1 MFQPILMGMK
11 LHIAADTISKGL
23 DPSVPHRTLG
33 YDGMLAVPFTP
44 KVQPQAPAV
53 VAISEPEET
62 PEPVIAI
69 AAEEKAPDSVSES
82 QAVESSVAK
91 ETEEPGVAPPVVET
105 PKTAPTKA
113 TGKQGKGSKNVL

>member
-1 MFQPILMGMK
+1 MFQLILMGMK
-11 LHIAADTISKGL
+11 LHIAADAISKGL

-53 VAISEPEET
+53 VAISEPEKT
-62 PEPVIAI
+62 PEPVII
-69 AAEEKAPDSVSES
+69 AEEKASDSVSES

-91 ETEEPGVAPPVVET
+91 ETEEPAAAPPVVET
-105 PKTAPTKA
+105 PKTVPTKA
-113 TGKQGKGSKNVL
+113 AGKQVKGSKNVL